1 MFPGTR
7 LPVTSGVCFRRRSLF
22 NLEVPIVAIA
32 LLMPPGIAL
41 AQHGGGRSQPGAT
54 SKPTICVHDCLEPKT
69 GLNPDEDRQLQHLMA
84 VQATPEQTASF
95 NRLLEDVDTARTHLQ
110 TYIKRLPNP
119 VAAAPREQASFD
131 QAIEKA
137 RIGSQSF
144 LASFSPEQ
152 KSGLKD
158 LAKKV
163 ETADSDLDKQKA
175 AFNRILQTLKMET
188 EPVATS
194 AANLDTALANFQT
207 QQFALAREMS
217 IVLPSD
223 GQDLDFPATR
233 TTITMGGQS
242 ITIPAAGTASRTS
255 AADGRGQF
263 NLRMVAD
270 FSDLQQNVTP
280 ILRSLLASSPRCGER
295 IEIQHASLLPQAPA
309 SLVVVRLHFE
319 RWICPGGASP
329 MELASGDGTVEVKLT
344 PSIGQDTGLRLT
356 SEFGRVDAEGL
367 LRESLLTGSLGDTL
381 REEIAMA
388 FLSAMQKGA
397 DLKATLPAAAQE
409 SAIIRKAEFQE
420 AGAGQ
425 LSLVLEG
432 QMQLSDEQTKQI
444 AAQVKQPL
452 SSQETSP
459 P

>member
-1 MFPGTR
+1 
-7 LPVTSGVCFRRRSLF
+7 
-22 NLEVPIVAIA
+22 VPILAIA
-32 LLMPPGIAL
+32 LLSIPGIAL

-69 GLNPDEDRQLQHLMA
+69 GLNPDEDRRLQHLMA
-84 VQATPEQTASF
+84 VQATPEQAASF
-95 NRLLEDVDTARTHLQ
+95 NRLLLDVDAARTDLQ
-110 TYIKRLPNP
+110 TYIKRLPIP
-119 VAAAPREQASFD
+119 VAAMAPDATGFD

-137 RIGSQSF
+137 HAGSLNF

-158 LAKKV
+158 LTRKV
-163 ETADSDLDKQKA
+163 ETADSDLDKQRA
-175 AFNRILQTLKMET
+175 AFNRILQTLKTEA

-194 AANLDTALANFQT
+194 ATNLDAALANFQT

-223 GQDLDFPATR
+223 GQDLDFPT
-233 TTITMGGQS
+233 TKVTITMGGQS
-242 ITIPAAGTASRTS
+242 ITIPASGTASRTS
-255 AADGRGQF
+255 VADGRGQF
-263 NLRMVAD
+263 DLRVVAD

-280 ILRSLLASSPRCGER
+280 ILRSLLENSPRCGER
-295 IEIQHASLLPQAPA
+295 IEIQHASLHPQAPA
-309 SLVVVRLHFE
+309 SLVVLRLHFE

-344 PSIGQDTGLRLT
+344 PSIVQNTGLHLA
-356 SEFGRVDAEGL
+356 SEFGRIDAEGL

-381 REEIAMA
+381 REEITTP

-397 DLKATLPAAAQE
+397 DLKATLPPAAQE

-432 QMQLSDEQTKQI
+432 QIQLSDEQTRQI
-444 AAQVKQPL
+444 AGQVKQPL